1 MSAKSSLR
9 VGLMSRLDYGG
20 TDYRVGLWRLGA
32 EVFIKEKVAFVIL
45 LGGLVDGVALEK
57 RLVLALKAS
66 KKEDR
71 DSVRSE
77 FLRGVVNFLKENIP
91 VIKGTKIYIMTSP
104 AYDKNIGEQI
114 GEMLAEVRSDILL
127 YRKGGDRFELKQMMK
142 IMGAYTPKKGVW
154 MRGDYYDTPIL
165 RMLKDEKR
173 RTTRGIGDIVAAGGN
188 GVALFHPGDSSDI
201 RRPYFTVPALCKIGE
216 IRTGE
221 NQVGVAVVDW
231 TTPNVKEATYKV
243 FSFKDLL
250 SDEWSFTEQPAG
262 ISKAQKAIVD
272 ALQKRGPLTIG
283 LIDDFTG
290 YDRKEIARELDS
302 LMARKSNS
310 TWPGIIQNEADK
322 RFYLDM
328 SWFCDKA
335 RYKLPKVESVDS
347 FLAFACAHAGSKHTD
362 MNYIYNTLPQL
373 FIDNNVSTFVGVG
386 DFIEGLKHDLWLR
399 KELISTKFGIMNY
412 TAQERLC
419 TFLWSNAIFR
429 VFKHRFEK
437 WVKERGSKK
446 ISKNELANFVKNNF
460 PRFVFINGNHCAWVE
475 DHGFDPLATFYS
487 ELKADLLRKMV
498 KMLEDY
504 DLCAHDLSE
513 LIREKLAFLHQ
524 NQRYQTNSGL
534 PMVLLHPSMGRTK
547 TTSIRPQEMLQK
559 AEDTGG
565 SVVFGGNFH
574 VAEVVHH
581 WDFEYGQR
589 VCLQLGTLKVKSG
602 FEETKLKT
610 VDFGVGLIQVG
621 VSNKRITSTETTFY
635 CTPTADFQK
644 GNEVVM
650 DEFYKWLEENK

>member
-290 YDRKEIARELDS
+290 YDRKEIAREFGIKNAIITINERVSLDR
-302 LMARKSNS
+302 LF
-310 TWPGIIQNEADK
+310 D
-322 RFYLDM
+322 
-328 SWFCDKA
+328 
-335 RYKLPKVESVDS
+335 
-347 FLAFACAHAGSKHTD
+347 AFAVSRVYIPAVFVVNKIDLKLMENEYLEISAEKNIGIDKLITEIWNKLKFVSVHIAEGAIVMKEEETLSDVAAKIGS
-362 MNYIYNTLPQL
+362 
-373 FIDNNVSTFVGVG
+373 
-386 DFIEGLKHDLWLR
+386 DF
-399 KELISTKFGIMNY
+399 S
-412 TAQERLC
+412 A
-419 TFLWSNAIFR
+419 
-429 VFKHRFEK
+429 
-437 WVKERGSKK
+437 
-446 ISKNELANFVKNNF
+446 
-460 PRFVFINGNHCAWVE
+460 
-475 DHGFDPLATFYS
+475 
-487 ELKADLLRKMV
+487 
-498 KMLEDY
+498 
-504 DLCAHDLSE
+504 
-513 LIREKLAFLHQ
+513 
-524 NQRYQTNSGL
+524 
-534 PMVLLHPSMGRTK
+534 
-547 TTSIRPQEMLQK
+547 
-559 AEDTGG
+559 
-565 SVVFGGNFH
+565 
-574 VAEVVHH
+574 
-581 WDFEYGQR
+581 
-589 VCLQLGTLKVKSG
+589 KVKSAKIWG
-602 FEETKLKT
+602 PGAKFPGQEVSLFTKVQEGMT
-610 VDFGVGLIQVG
+610 VKF
-621 VSNKRITSTETTFY
+621 
-635 CTPTADFQK
+635 
-644 GNEVVM
+644 
-650 DEFYKWLEENK
+650 